1 MTPRPRA
8 VEFPCV
14 GAVAP
19 RAAHHYVYGACA
31 AHASRNNPFQGVF
44 RVHMGSGEEVA
55 HFPGPRCFTNEP
67 LFVPR
72 AAPEAEDDGWLLV
85 LVFDAAAL
93 RSGLYIYDAARLDD
107 GPVGVAWLRRGI
119 PYGLHGS
126 WAAGETFGWLEH
138 EGEVR

>member
-19 RAAHHYVYGACA
+19 RAPHRYVYGACT

-72 AAPEAEDDGWLLV
+72 AAPEDEDDGWLLV

-138 EGEVR
+138 EGER

>member
-1 MTPRPRA
+1 M
-8 VEFPCV
+8 
-14 GAVAP
+14 
-19 RAAHHYVYGACA
+19 
-31 AHASRNNPFQGVF
+31 
-44 RVHMGSGEEVA
+44 
-55 HFPGPRCFTNEP
+55 
-67 LFVPR
+67 PR

-126 WAAGETFGWLEH
+126 WAGERLGGSSTRGMWLKKH
-138 EGEVR
+138 GPVRNVR